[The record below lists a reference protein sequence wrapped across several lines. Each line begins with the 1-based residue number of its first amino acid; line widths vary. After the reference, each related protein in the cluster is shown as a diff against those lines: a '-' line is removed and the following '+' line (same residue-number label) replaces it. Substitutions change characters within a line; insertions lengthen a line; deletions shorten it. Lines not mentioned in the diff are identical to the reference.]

1 MLIFYYSKGSSALAA
16 HILLEEVGA
25 DYEAQHV
32 ALAKQEHMEPGYLAV
47 NPKGR
52 IPALETTDGFLSE
65 NPAILTYIAQTHPE
79 AGMLP
84 DTPYEAARV
93 HAFNAYL
100 SSTVHV
106 AFAHFQKGARW
117 SDDPAA
123 IETMRAKVPVNLAEA
138 AKLIEDHYFK
148 GPWVMGDLYT
158 IADPY
163 LFLLHRWMEKAGTEI
178 APFEKLAAHV
188 AAMRKRPAVQR
199 ALEAHE
205 IS

>member
-16 HILLEEVGA
+16 HILLEEAGA
-25 DYEAQHV
+25 NYEARHV
-32 ALAKQEHMEPGYLAV
+32 ALAQQEHMDPGYLAV

-52 IPALETTDGFLSE
+52 IPALETRDGFLSE

-117 SDDPAA
+117 TDDQAA

-148 GPWVMGDLYT
+148 GPWVMGDRYT

-163 LFLLHRWMEKAGTEI
+163 LFLLHRWMEKAGTEF

-188 AAMRKRPAVQR
+188 AAMRERSAVLR

>member
-178 APFEKLAAHV
+178 ALFEKLAAHV

-199 ALEAHE
+199 GLEAHE